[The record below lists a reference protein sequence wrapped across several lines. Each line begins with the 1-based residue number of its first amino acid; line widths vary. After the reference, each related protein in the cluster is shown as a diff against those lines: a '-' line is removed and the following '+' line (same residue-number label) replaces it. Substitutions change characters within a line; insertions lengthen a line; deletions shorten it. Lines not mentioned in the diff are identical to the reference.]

1 MGRSL
6 PIAMQ
11 YGERLVLAPYQP
23 LSSGFLISE
32 IEPLLSRV
40 KQTTAVYFL
49 CADKQ
54 QLAAKSSH
62 HRNPD
67 WQQFMRVEL
76 QPLVSLQHVCSP
88 ARMHPA

>member
-32 IEPLLSRV
+32 IERLLSRL

-54 QLAAKSSH
+54 QLAANNGHTTYKGK
-62 HRNPD
+62 HRSK
-67 WQQFMRVEL
+67 RGI
-76 QPLVSLQHVCSP
+76 SLI
-88 ARMHPA
+88 A